1 MQCAACKDYY
11 YCSKACQKK
20 HWKLGH
26 KAQCKE
32 IARRHQ
38 QQRME
43 IDTGLHLNKE
53 QAEERLNCK
62 MDATFSSLPLVSYL
76 RVVLY
81 NTSHQ
86 LYMSTGGQIERGFII
101 GFKDGNKNNI
111 AQDNVQFVRISEAM
125 KRPLTETFVWGG
137 AEAIGP
143 EEEKFIDEH
152 REQFAEIFADNAR
165 MWIDG
170 HLTGTPPPGMV
181 HVANVTG

>member
-1 MQCAACKDYY
+1 MQCSACKHYY

-26 KAQCKE
+26 KAECKE
-32 IARRHQ
+32 ITRLHQ

-43 IDTGLHLNKE
+43 VESGVHLNKE
-53 QAEERLNCK
+53 QMEERFNCE

-86 LYMSTGGQIERGFII
+86 LYMSSGGQIERGFIM
-101 GFKDGNKNNI
+101 GFKDGDKNNVSD
-111 AQDNVQFVRISEAM
+111 DNVQFIPIYEAM
-125 KRPLTETFVWGG
+125 KRPLTETFVWGD
-137 AEAIGP
+137 AEAVGE
-143 EEEKFIDEH
+143 EEEKFINEH
-152 REQFAEIFADNAR
+152 REEFKEIFKDDGR

-170 HLTGTPPPGMV
+170 
-181 HVANVTG
+181 N